1 MRSARTIRDAGYA
14 GDQALR
20 TVRSRLGAK
29 IPVFLLTRLRRLW
42 LSLVPIVQCSIAAG
56 LAWWIAADVVHHPQ
70 PFFAPIA
77 AVVSLGISL
86 AKRWRRSVELI
97 GGVIIGIV
105 VGDIGISILGSGG
118 WQITVVVA
126 IAMSIAVFL
135 DRGLMMPIQASSSA
149 VLIATLI
156 SPGVTSFG
164 RVIDALIGGTVGLV
178 VVAFVPVNPARRARR
193 DAAQILATLRDLSA
207 DLAEALRRKDEDG
220 IYRVLAAAR
229 GTQGSIDS
237 LRADVTAGRE
247 VSRLSPVHWSSRKR
261 IQRIGATAD
270 PIDNAVR
277 NFRVICRRAL
287 GVTQRGV
294 AVESAIVDLVGDLQ
308 VGFETL
314 REMMMA
320 EPGGSPD
327 QADASRVLRSIV
339 RKARTSLADSVED
352 LSEAAM
358 LAELRSL
365 LVDMLMIAGLK
376 RSSALAQLHRN
387 R

>member
-1 MRSARTIRDAGYA
+1 M
-14 GDQALR
+14 
-20 TVRSRLGAK
+20 RSRLAAR
-29 IPVFLLTRLRRLW
+29 IPAFLLTRLRRLW
-42 LSLVPIVQCSIAAG
+42 LSFVPIIQCAIAAG
-56 LAWWIAADVVHHPQ
+56 IAWWVAADVLHHER

-77 AVVSLGISL
+77 AVISLGISL

-97 GGVIIGIV
+97 GGVIIGIL
-105 VGDIGISILGSGG
+105 VGDVGISILGNGA
-118 WQITVVVA
+118 WQISVVVA
-126 IAMSIAVFL
+126 VAMSIAVFL
-135 DRGLMMPIQASSSA
+135 DKGVMIPLQASSSA

-156 SPGVTSFG
+156 PPGTGSFG
-164 RVIDALIGGTVGLV
+164 RAIDALIGGVVGLI
-178 VVAFVPVNPARRARR
+178 VVALVPVNPARRARR
-193 DAAQILATLRDLSA
+193 DAAAILMTLRDLSG
-207 DLAEALRRKDEDG
+207 DLADALRRQDEDG
-220 IYRVLAAAR
+220 IYRALAAAR
-229 GTQGSIDS
+229 STQGSIDS
-237 LRADVTAGRE
+237 LRADVAAGRE

-287 GVTQRGV
+287 GVTQRGI
-294 AVESAIVDLVGDLQ
+294 AVEPEIVDVVADLRL
-308 VGFETL
+308 GFETL

-320 EPGGSPD
+320 EPGASPD

-376 RSSALAQLHRN
+376 RSSAVAQLHRN

>member
-1 MRSARTIRDAGYA
+1 MRPARTIRDAGHA
-14 GDQALR
+14 GDQALQSM
-20 TVRSRLGAK
+20 RSRLGAK
-29 IPVFLLTRLRRLW
+29 IPAFLRTRLRRLW
-42 LSLVPIVQCSIAAG
+42 LSFVPIVQCALAAG
-56 LAWWIAADVVHHPQ
+56 LAWWIAADVVHHER

-97 GGVIIGIV
+97 GGVLIGII
-105 VGDIGISILGSGG
+105 VGDIGISILGNGA

-126 IAMSIAVFL
+126 IAMSVAVFL
-135 DRGLMMPIQASSSA
+135 DKGVMIPIQASSSA

-156 SPGVTSFG
+156 QPGVSSFG
-164 RVIDALIGGTVGLV
+164 RAIDALIGGGVGLV
-178 VVAFVPVNPARRARR
+178 VVALFPVNPARRARR
-193 DAAQILATLRDLSA
+193 DAAAILTTLRDLSA
-207 DLAEALRRKDEDG
+207 DLAFALRTEDEDG
-220 IYRVLAAAR
+220 IYRVLATAR

-247 VSRLSPVHWSSRKR
+247 VSRLSPLHWSSRKR
-261 IQRIGATAD
+261 VQRIGATAD

-294 AVESAIVDLVGDLQ
+294 SVEPEIIAVVADLQ
-308 VGFETL
+308 LGFETL
-314 REMMMA
+314 RAMMMA
-320 EPGGSPD
+320 EPGDSPD
-327 QADASRVLRSIV
+327 QADAARVLRSIV
-339 RKARTSLADSVED
+339 RKARTSIAESVED

-365 LVDMLMIAGLK
+365 LVDMLMVAGLK
-376 RSSALAQLHRN
+376 RSSAIAQLHRSQ
-387 R
+387 